1 MKAIRRTQLA
11 CVFHMCALTVFAA
24 EPNPPDAF
32 NNSES
37 RIETNAR
44 VSGAHTNHLINEKSP
59 YLRQHMHNPV
69 DWYPWGEEAFAKAR
83 KENKPIFLSVGY
95 STCHWCHVMER
106 ESFENED
113 IAKLLNKYF
122 VCIKVDREERPD
134 VDRVYMTFVQATTGN
149 GGWPMNV
156 WLTPEL
162 KPFFGGTY
170 LPPEKFAAL
179 ANKIKAAWEADRD
192 KIEASSDA
200 VMRQLRKL
208 AESPQSADDTI
219 GASVIDDAYKQF
231 KADFDPIYGGFGSA
245 PKFPRPATLN
255 FLLRYFARTGANDAL
270 AMSLLT
276 LRKMAEGGMHDQIG
290 GGFHRYS
297 TDARW
302 HVPHFEKMIYDQAQ
316 LACSYL
322 EAYQITRDENYAEVA
337 RGILSYVKRDLSGD
351 RGQFLSAEDADSAKE
366 GNPEKHSEGAF
377 YVWEEDEIVK
387 ALGKETADVF
397 NYQYGVKKWGNVLN
411 DPHDEFLNKNVLI
424 ASHSVADTAQK
435 FDHSTQ
441 EISQWLAEARQK
453 LFNVRASR
461 PHPHLDDKAITA
473 WNGLMISAFARAY
486 QVLGDTSYLTAATNS
501 ASFVKS
507 ELYDPKRGLLL
518 RRYRAGE
525 VAIEG
530 FADDYAF
537 FIQGMLD
544 LYEASFDI
552 NYLKW
557 AIELQDKQDKLFWD
571 TSGSGYFCTA
581 DDPSV
586 LLRIKENHDRAE
598 PSPNSVAV
606 LNLQRL
612 SQMLDKKSYQEK
624 AAKTLASFGATMKQA
639 PTSMPQMLCALDFSL
654 TKPMQIIVA
663 GKLNSS
669 DTQAMLRVA
678 FQKFIPNKILLLAD
692 GGKGQDFL
700 GSHLDFIRDVEPMD
714 GKATAFVCEN
724 YACQLPTTETNQL
737 SSLLTRKQQPLITDK
752 QADD

>member
-1 MKAIRRTQLA
+1 
-11 CVFHMCALTVFAA
+11 
-24 EPNPPDAF
+24 
-32 NNSES
+32 
-37 RIETNAR
+37 
-44 VSGAHTNHLINEKSP
+44 
-59 YLRQHMHNPV
+59 MHNPV

-83 KENKPIFLSVGY
+83 KEIKPIFLSVGY

-134 VDRVYMTFVQATTGN
+134 IDRVYMTFVQATTGG

-170 LPPEKFAAL
+170 FPPEKLTAL
-179 ANKIKAAWEADRD
+179 ANTINAAWEADRD
-192 KIEASSDA
+192 KIETSSDA
-200 VMRQLRKL
+200 VLRQLRKMS
-208 AESPQSADDTI
+208 ESQQSAEDTT
-219 GASVIDDAYKQF
+219 GASVIDAAYLQF
-231 KADFDPIYGGFGSA
+231 NADFDPLYGGFGSA

-255 FLLRYFARTGANDAL
+255 FFLRYYARTGTNDAL

-276 LRKMAEGGMHDQIG
+276 LRKMAEGGIHDQIG

-322 EAYQITRDENYAEVA
+322 EAYQITRDEIYADVV
-337 RGILSYVKRDLSGD
+337 RDILTYVQRDLTGD
-351 RGQFLSAEDADSAKE
+351 RGQFLSAEDADSAQE
-366 GNPEKHSEGAF
+366 GNPEKHSEGAY
-377 YVWEEDEIVK
+377 YVWEEDDIVK

-397 NYQYGVKKWGNVLN
+397 NYHYGVRRRGNVAN

-424 ASHSVADTAQK
+424 ALHSVADTAQK
-435 FDHSTQ
+435 FNRTTQ
-441 EISQWLAEARQK
+441 EIGKLLSEARK
-453 LFNVRASR
+453 NLFKVRAGR
-461 PHPHLDDKAITA
+461 PRPHLDDKAITA

-501 ASFVKS
+501 ARFVES
-507 ELYDPKRGLLL
+507 ELYDAKQGTLL

-525 VAIEG
+525 VTIEG

-537 FIQGMLD
+537 FIQGLLD
-544 LYEASFDI
+544 LYEASFNI

-557 AIELQDKQDKLFWD
+557 AMELQDRQDKLFWD
-571 TSGSGYFCTA
+571 TIGTGYFCTA
-581 DDPSV
+581 GNDPSV
-586 LLRIKENHDRAE
+586 LLRIKEHHDGAE

-606 LNLQRL
+606 LNLLRL
-612 SQMLDKKSYQEK
+612 SQMLDEKSYHEK
-624 AAKTLASFGATMKQA
+624 AVKTLAGFGAAMKQS
-639 PTSMPQMLCALDFSL
+639 PTSMPQMLCALEFSL
-654 TKPMQIIVA
+654 AKPMQIIVA
-663 GKLNSS
+663 GKLKSS
-669 DTQAMLRVA
+669 DTQTMVRLASE
-678 FQKFIPNKILLLAD
+678 KFIPNKILLLAD
-692 GGKGQDFL
+692 GGRGQDFL
-700 GSHLDFIRDVEPMD
+700 GRHLEFIRDMQPID

-724 YACQLPTTETNQL
+724 YVCQLPTTQTNKL
-737 SSLLTRKQQPLITDK
+737 SNLLTKKQPLDIK
-752 QADD
+752 